1 MIDRNIMVSNPDM
14 IAMDGV
20 IHEIDNVL
28 FPLSHKGR
36 KDVDDG
42 DYSQAYSH
50 SKRPWYGFLWP
61 WNTKPAEIS
70 IEELIERLEPMMLQ
84 IESTEK
90 ILPFD
95 ESR

>member
-1 MIDRNIMVSNPDM
+1 MIDRKIMVSNPDM

-42 DYSQAYSH
+42 DYSQADSH
-50 SKRPWYGFLWP
+50 SKRPWYRFWWP
-61 WNTKPAEIS
+61 WNTKPTEIS
-70 IEELIERLEPMMLQ
+70 IEELIERLEPITQQ
-84 IESTEK
+84 IEST
-90 ILPFD
+90 
-95 ESR
+95 